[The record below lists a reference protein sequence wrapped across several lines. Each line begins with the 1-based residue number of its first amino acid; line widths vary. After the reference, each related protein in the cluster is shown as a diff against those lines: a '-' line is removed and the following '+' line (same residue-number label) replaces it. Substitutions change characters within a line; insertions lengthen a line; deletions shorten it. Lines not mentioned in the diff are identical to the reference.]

1 MSVSLHSFLSPER
14 TMLGIVIPG
23 LRWRSLQSNSK
34 FERMFQLDV
43 QRKGRVSTHEAHEGR
58 FTYALTPSMK
68 CRTLTTVTIKR
79 DEYYKSHLKDGLT
92 EIYDCVDL
100 GSVHLM

>member
-1 MSVSLHSFLSPER
+1 
-14 TMLGIVIPG
+14 MLGIVGPG
-23 LRWRSLQSNSK
+23 LRRRSLQSNSK

-79 DEYYKSHLKDGLT
+79 DEYYTKVISRTGLPKFRAAL
-92 EIYDCVDL
+92 I
-100 GSVHLM
+100 SVPSI